1 MKIDAELCFR
11 LRRGANM
18 CPRCRA
24 LPQLERLLAIWMPD
38 GWTPATPTI
47 RPGQSKQPK
56 TPPTIHQVR
65 SDSDRVERGRLGTR
79 PQSAPTV
86 TSDEDEWAI
95 DGLEPKPS
103 AAVNDQH
110 VSHPT
115 NDQTTDEGT
124 GDATSA
130 FRADYLRD
138 LDTSTD
144 APPRRP
150 CGKKGR
156 LAARQCSS

>member
-1 MKIDAELCFR
+1 MKMNRLDA
-11 LRRGANM
+11 
-18 CPRCRA
+18 
-24 LPQLERLLAIWMPD
+24 
-38 GWTPATPTI
+38 
-47 RPGQSKQPK
+47 
-56 TPPTIHQVR
+56 
-65 SDSDRVERGRLGTR
+65 
-79 PQSAPTV
+79 
-86 TSDEDEWAI
+86 
-95 DGLEPKPS
+95 LEPTPGAPGK
-103 AAVNDQH
+103 DQH
-110 VSHPT
+110 VSHPI

-150 CGKKGR
+150 CGKKAR